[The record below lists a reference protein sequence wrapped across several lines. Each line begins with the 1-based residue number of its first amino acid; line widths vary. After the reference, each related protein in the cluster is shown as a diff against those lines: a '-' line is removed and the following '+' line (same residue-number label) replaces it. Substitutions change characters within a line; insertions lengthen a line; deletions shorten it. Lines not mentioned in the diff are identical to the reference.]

1 MHAFAP
7 DLVLLT
13 SSLVD
18 IRSLYNPAIASNAS
32 EVELLQ
38 QSITAGWLARV
49 TDACQV
55 VKVSILHLDPLF
67 PIQGQEDCIEPRML
81 DCSDKLMLWGL
92 HTSLPAIE

>member
-1 MHAFAP
+1 MHVLQGLGLFYAMHAFAP

-38 QSITAGWLARV
+38 QSITAGWLTMA
-49 TDACQV
+49 TSACHV
-55 VKVSILHLDPLF
+55 VKVSILHLDPLL
-67 PIQGQEDCIEPRML
+67 PIQGHEDGIE
-81 DCSDKLMLWGL
+81 
-92 HTSLPAIE
+92 